1 MEYILLIIVFVLVL
15 VYMLF
20 MKKMCTDTIKLIDDN
35 QRIGMSDVENN
46 IHEIKIMIK
55 DVSEKIDNG
64 YVTPRM
70 EADIKEIKN
79 QLEGIM
85 RKQDEH
91 FNSLMIEIDEIKQDM
106 HGFDDEETVFHK
118 HYKVGKL

>member
-79 QLEGIM
+79 QLEEIM

-106 HGFDDEETVFHK
+106 HGFDDEEHILNK
-118 HYKVGKL
+118 HYKV